1 VEIIILDGVFEGD
14 VVEVIGCIVIRLSGD
29 FESTNSDG
37 GLVVCT
43 RVTVGL
49 VNGDLESSW

>member
-1 VEIIILDGVFEGD
+1 MEIIILDGVFEGD
-14 VVEVIGCIVIRLSGD
+14 VVEVIGCIVLRLSGD